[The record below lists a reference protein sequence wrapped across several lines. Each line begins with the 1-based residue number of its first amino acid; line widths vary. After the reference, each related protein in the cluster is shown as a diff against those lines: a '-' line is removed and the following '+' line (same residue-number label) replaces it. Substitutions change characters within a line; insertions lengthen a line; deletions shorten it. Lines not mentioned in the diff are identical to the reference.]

1 MFYFCQKTKAKEC
14 HMEFVKCSL
23 KFDYKV
29 VVEAKVKAGKLC
41 IMWKKGIS
49 TSQVEFEKNLIA
61 IKISS
66 AVCK

>member
-1 MFYFCQKTKAKEC
+1 
-14 HMEFVKCSL
+14 MEFVKCSL

-29 VVEAKVKAGKLC
+29 VVEAKGKVGELC